1 MKSAPNEPR
10 TTLQEEQE
18 TFNYA
23 MQLATASVFPMTLKA
38 AIELNLLE
46 IISRAGSGAQLFPE
60 EIVAKLPTENPE
72 AAVMVDR
79 ILRLLASYAI
89 LTCCVIDGEGGKV
102 RRRYGLAPVSKFI
115 APNEDDVSMSSLL
128 LFHKTKFFME
138 SWNYLKDSVLQ
149 GGIPFNKAYGMTI
162 FEYLGTQP
170 NFDEMFNAGML
181 GHSTITMK
189 KMLETYRGFDRL
201 GVLVDVGGG
210 IGATL
215 NMIISKHP
223 SIKGINFDL
232 PHVIADAPSF
242 PGVEHVGG
250 DMFESV
256 PSGDAILMKWILHNW
271 SDEHSLKVLKNC
283 WKALPEQGKVIV
295 MEGILPEAPET
306 TREAQGLFHMD
317 LLMLAVTT
325 SGKER
330 TEKDFESLAKGAG
343 FSGFAKVSTAF
354 GVWIMEFT
362 K

>member
-1 MKSAPNEPR
+1 
-10 TTLQEEQE
+10 
-18 TFNYA
+18 

-60 EIVAKLPTENPE
+60 EIVAQLPTENPE

-115 APNEDDVSMSSLL
+115 TPNEDDVSMSSLL

-138 SWNYLKDSVLQ
+138 SWNYLKDS
-149 GGIPFNKAYGMTI
+149 
-162 FEYLGTQP
+162 YLGTQP

-223 SIKGINFDL
+223 SIKVSTSIS
-232 PHVIADAPSF
+232 PTSSPMHPPSQVRQDQHSPQF
-242 PGVEHVGG
+242 LSVEHVGG

-256 PSGDAILMKWILHNW
+256 PSGDAIFMKRILHDW
-271 SDEHSLKVLKNC
+271 SDEHCLKVLKNC
-283 WKALPEQGKVIV
+283 WKALPEQGKVI
-295 MEGILPEAPET
+295 
-306 TREAQGLFHMD
+306 EAQGLFHMD

-362 K
+362 KCGIA